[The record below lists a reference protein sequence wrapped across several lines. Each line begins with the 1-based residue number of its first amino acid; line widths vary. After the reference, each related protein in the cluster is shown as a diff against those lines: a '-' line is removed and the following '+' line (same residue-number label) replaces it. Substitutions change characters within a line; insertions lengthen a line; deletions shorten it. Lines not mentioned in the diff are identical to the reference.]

1 MDDSTVGWSKERYQE
16 CTTKLGAFLK
26 GIGYAKDDII
36 YMPVSGYTG
45 AGLKDRVDQR
55 IVHGMTDLHYW
66 NTWII
71 WIP

>member
-1 MDDSTVGWSKERYQE
+1 MYHQV
-16 CTTKLGAFLK
+16 GAFLK

-45 AGLKDRVDQR
+45 AGLKDRVDPKDCPWYD
-55 IVHGMTDLHYW
+55 GPSLLEYL
-66 NTWII
+66 II